1 MEYTESVA
9 AGCMHIPWWKEGWM
23 VAQRHM
29 LMVVTSHGEM
39 PTGERTGIWLSE
51 FAEPYEV
58 FRASGFKITVA
69 SIKGGKAPIDP
80 RSLTAE
86 AEAKWAEAIRVLD
99 DTVPIDAVSAD
110 GFDALFLPG
119 GHGTMFDLPGSVKLQ
134 SLIRTL
140 IESDRP
146 VGAVCHGPA
155 GLVDVRL
162 SDGTHL
168 VKGRRVTAFT
178 NEEERAVKLDQA
190 MPFLLEDRL
199 RQAGAEFIPAEK
211 WADHVEVDG
220 KLVTGQNPQ
229 SGESAARKLAELVA
243 SA

>member
-1 MEYTESVA
+1 
-9 AGCMHIPWWKEGWM
+9 M
-23 VAQRHM
+23 VAQRHV
-29 LMVVTSHGEM
+29 LMVVTSHGEL

-51 FAEPYEV
+51 FAEPYAV
-58 FRASGFKITVA
+58 FRESGCRITVA
-69 SIKGGKAPIDP
+69 SIKGGRAPIDP

-86 AEAKWAEAIRVLD
+86 AETVWAEAIRVLEE
-99 DTVPIDAVSAD
+99 TVPIDAVSD
-110 GFDALFLPG
+110 GGIDALFLPG
-119 GHGTMFDLPGSVKLQ
+119 GHGTMFDLPDSGKLQ

-140 IESDRP
+140 IETDRP

-155 GLVDVRL
+155 RLVDVKL

-178 NEEERAVKLDQA
+178 NEEERAVKLDRA

-211 WADHVEVDG
+211 WANHVEVDG

-229 SGESAARKLAELVA
+229 SGESAARKLAELLQPA
-243 SA
+243 